1 MTQTLAIFL
10 DAYRDL
16 NSRKLF
22 WLSIFI
28 SFVVVAVVAALGIDE
43 QGVTVLGWRF
53 PSKFVNTLFFPPE
66 TYYKLIFQSL
76 GIDIWLTWLAAI
88 LALVST
94 AGIIPD
100 MIAGGSIDMM
110 LSKPIGRTRLFL
122 TRWVT
127 GLFFAGIQA
136 AVFVTS
142 SFLVIGLRGG
152 AWEPGLFIAVPVVVV
167 FFSYLYAV
175 SALVGILTRSAIAS
189 LIITLVLW
197 LMLFGVQS
205 AEGFL
210 NAGRIATALEVEAI
224 ERQIAVRLE
233 RNADADV
240 ESLRTELESEQAS
253 LSRWNRGYWPAY
265 ALVTVLPK
273 TDETTEWLKRELVR
287 NASFRPPAR
296 DDENLRFFGS
306 RRVKRKDFEA
316 ALYEDAE
323 SRKGALWSIGTSV
336 AFEAALLFAC
346 TWIFRRRDF

>member
-76 GIDIWLTWLAAI
+76 RIDIWLTWLAAI

-122 TRWVT
+122 TRRVPPSRCRRPRRRSRARRPRADRAGGSHRGPGRLRHRAPGHRSERVL
-127 GLFFAGIQA
+127 GLPPECFELPRALLDAARAGI
-136 AVFVTS
+136 
-142 SFLVIGLRGG
+142 
-152 AWEPGLFIAVPVVVV
+152 
-167 FFSYLYAV
+167 
-175 SALVGILTRSAIAS
+175 
-189 LIITLVLW
+189 
-197 LMLFGVQS
+197 
-205 AEGFL
+205 
-210 NAGRIATALEVEAI
+210 
-224 ERQIAVRLE
+224 
-233 RNADADV
+233 
-240 ESLRTELESEQAS
+240 S
-253 LSRWNRGYWPAY
+253 LS
-265 ALVTVLPK
+265 
-273 TDETTEWLKRELVR
+273 
-287 NASFRPPAR
+287 PP
-296 DDENLRFFGS
+296 S
-306 RRVKRKDFEA
+306 
-316 ALYEDAE
+316 
-323 SRKGALWSIGTSV
+323 S
-336 AFEAALLFAC
+336 
-346 TWIFRRRDF
+346 